1 MNKQNGFSLIELM
14 VTLAV
19 ASIVLSIAIPSY
31 QTAVQ
36 NNRRTTAVS
45 ELATALQLARS
56 TAISQRV
63 FTVVCK
69 SPDGATCPTGAGSGD
84 WTQGWMIFTDADN
97 NGSLDAGGTDT
108 LIRVHDALTGNAT
121 FIGNNNVI
129 NQVSFSP
136 QGLTR
141 NNGTITHCD
150 ARGATD
156 ASALIISVG
165 GQVRHARDTN
175 DDGIVDTG
183 TAGTVGVNVTCP

>member
-1 MNKQNGFSLIELM
+1 MNKQKGFSLIELM
-14 VTLAV
+14 ATLAI
-19 ASIVLSIAIPSY
+19 AAIVLSIAIPSY

-36 NNRRTTAVS
+36 NNRRTTAVN

-69 SPDGATCPTGAGSGD
+69 SPDGVTCPTGAGSGD
-84 WTQGWMIFTDADN
+84 WTQGWMIFTDTNN
-97 NGSLDAGGTDT
+97 NGSLNAGGTDT
-108 LIRVHDALTGNAT
+108 LIRVHGALSGNAT

-156 ASALIISVG
+156 ASALVISVG
-165 GQVRHARDTN
+165 GQVRHATDT
-175 DDGIVDTG
+175 DGD
-183 TAGTVGVNVTCP
+183 GTVDLNGANVICP

>member
-1 MNKQNGFSLIELM
+1 MSKQNGFSLIEVM
-14 VTLAV
+14 VTLAI
-19 ASIVLSIAIPSY
+19 AAIVLSIAVPSY

-36 NNRRTTAVS
+36 NNRRTTATN
-45 ELATALQLARS
+45 ELATAFQLARS

-84 WTQGWMIFTDADN
+84 WTQGWMVFTDPND
-97 NGSLDAGGTDT
+97 NGSLDAGET
-108 LIRVHDALTGNAT
+108 LIRVHGALPGDAT
-121 FIGNNNVI
+121 FVGDRVTVADF
-129 NQVSFSP
+129 VSFSP

-156 ASALIISVG
+156 ASALDISVG
-165 GQVRHARDTN
+165 GQVRHATDT
-175 DDGIVDTG
+175 DGD
-183 TAGTVGVNVTCP
+183 GTVDLDGANVTCP